1 MNVKDIG
8 EDRLIERLVSGL
20 AQRGEVIV
28 GPGDDCAVLEGGVLL
43 KTDCV
48 VEGVHFLASEDAR
61 RVGWKAV
68 ARVVSDFVSMGG
80 RPQALLVTLAISEQH
95 RVDWLEALY
104 AGMQSCAERYD
115 CSIVGG
121 ETSSLPAGA
130 VISVA
135 GTGYLASEQPL
146 LRSTAAAGDAVFV
159 TGRLGGSLAGWHLD
173 FQPRLE
179 NMLWLLEHYRPSAM
193 MDLSDGL
200 AKDLARLAKASG
212 LDYELDLSKLPCMEG
227 ASLEQALGDGEDYE
241 LLLTLP
247 EEQAGRLIRDKG
259 WLSLP
264 APFTKIGVMCEKGE
278 GGGREQGRGNLA
290 GGWEHFS

>member
-1 MNVKDIG
+1 MNVRDIG
-8 EDRLIERLVSGL
+8 ENRLIERLVSGL
-20 AQRGEVIV
+20 AQRSEVIV
-28 GPGDDCAVLEGGVLL
+28 GPGDDCALLEGGVLL

-48 VEGVHFLASEDAR
+48 VEGVHFLPNEDAQ

-68 ARVVSDFVSMGG
+68 ARVVSDFISMGG

-95 RVDWLEALY
+95 SVDWLEALY
-104 AGMQSCAERYD
+104 AGMQSCAEQYA

-135 GTGYLASEQPL
+135 GTGYLASEWPL
-146 LRSTAAAGDAVFV
+146 LRSTSAAGDAVFV

-173 FQPRLE
+173 FQPRME
-179 NMLWLLEHYRPSAM
+179 NMLWLLERYRPTAM

-200 AKDLARLAKASG
+200 AKDLPRLAKASG
-212 LDYELDLSKLPCMEG
+212 LDYELDLSKLPCTQG

-241 LLLTLP
+241 LLFTLP
-247 EEQAGRLIRDKG
+247 EEQADQLIRDKG

-264 APFTKIGVMCEKGE
+264 APFTKIGVMCEQGE
-278 GGGREQGRGNLA
+278 VDSREQGSGNLA